1 MTLRWGLAVGN
12 PVVWLAEAGRVAS
25 RGVDSL
31 PATHNAAT
39 TAGTM
44 EGQRKRSSAEYAE
57 ALRRLRQASMTD
69 ILQATLAQT
78 ALAAVPVLLYVG
90 GPAAI
95 ARLLAPTAAWK

>member
-1 MTLRWGLAVGN
+1 MLLRKATGAARCEHRAARK
-12 PVVWLAEAGRVAS
+12 PGR
-25 RGVDSL
+25 
-31 PATHNAAT
+31 
-39 TAGTM
+39 M